1 MKCTVIHLIT
11 SLENGG
17 AQEVM
22 RTICDQTTHEYKHVV
37 FYMTGNNAYK
47 STDAQY
53 LSAATS
59 LAIKGPASLV
69 HAVKT
74 VRNYC
79 KSEAS
84 PICIQGWMYHANLL
98 ALLVKCVSPR
108 TPILF
113 GIHNG
118 SDQRAFASFS
128 GFVASRIC
136 ALFSGLASAAV
147 FVSHKAVASH
157 TPYKN
162 TIVISNPIKPL
173 KKDGEPLT
181 TWNDANQDP
190 SRVTLACVA
199 RFDPIKNIELLLDV
213 VQQFDKRG
221 LPVRL
226 LMAGEGMVSSNGAL
240 AEMIRVRN
248 LEASVV
254 LHGVVADVALVYKQA
269 DFTMLTS
276 KCESFS
282 NVLLESIACGTPF
295 ISSDVGIAE
304 DLVSPE
310 SQIVRGYEISDWVA
324 VMERKLQDK
333 KTPQVAA
340 AVRQFYEHVSRRY
353 QPERIAK
360 LYSNAWSKAA
370 GR

>member
-1 MKCTVIHLIT
+1 MKCTVVHLIT

-17 AQEVM
+17 AQEVL
-22 RTICDQTTHEYKHVV
+22 RTICDQTTREYKHVV

-47 STDAQY
+47 SSDTQY

-69 HAVKT
+69 HAIKFVH
-74 VRNYC
+74 NFC
-79 KSEAS
+79 KNEAS
-84 PICIQGWMYHANLL
+84 PVCIQGWMYHANLL

-118 SDQRAFASFS
+118 SDQRAFTSFS

-136 ALFSGLASAAV
+136 SLFSGFAKAAV
-147 FVSHKAVASH
+147 FVSQKAVVSH
-157 TPYKN
+157 APYRN
-162 TIVISNPIKPL
+162 AVVISNPLKILKKDVEPL
-173 KKDGEPLT
+173 KKLDFSNL
-181 TWNDANQDP
+181 DP
-190 SRVTLACVA
+190 SSLTLACVA
-199 RFDPIKNIELLLDV
+199 RFDPIKNIGFQLDV
-213 VQQFDKRG
+213 LQQLHKRG
-221 LPVRL
+221 LSVRL
-226 LMAGEGMVSSNGAL
+226 IMAGEGMASGNGAL
-240 AEMIRVRN
+240 VEMIRARN
-248 LEASVV
+248 LEGSVV
-254 LHGVVADVALVYKQA
+254 LRAVLADVTSVYKQA
-269 DFTMLTS
+269 DFAILTS

-310 SQIVRGYEISDWVA
+310 SQIVRSYEISDWVA
-324 VMERKLQDK
+324 VMEHKLQDK
-333 KTPQVAA
+333 KTSQVAA
-340 AVRQFYEHVSRRY
+340 SVRQFYEHVSSRY
-353 QPERIAK
+353 QPEHIAK
-360 LYSNAWSKAA
+360 LYSNAWSKAV